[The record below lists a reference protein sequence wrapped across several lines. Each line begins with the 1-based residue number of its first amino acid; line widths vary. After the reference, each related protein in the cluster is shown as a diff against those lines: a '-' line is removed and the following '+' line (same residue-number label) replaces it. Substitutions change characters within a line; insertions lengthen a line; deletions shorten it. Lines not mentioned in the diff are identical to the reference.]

1 MKKTIYEILVVMVL
15 TIILLT
21 ITVPINATTSMKEEN
36 YLKQEE
42 TILKVS
48 DRHTAGEIIKSGD
61 SFTQIG
67 SDHASDIFS
76 TSELHDLSSTIYNIL
91 LVVGIVIAVLLGA
104 VLGIKFMM
112 EGAEGKAE
120 VQKALVPYV
129 IGCIVIFGA
138 FAIWKIVVTVLQGL

>member
-1 MKKTIYEILVVMVL
+1 MIKDKCEILVAIL
-15 TIILLT
+15 IIIIAV
-21 ITVPINATTSMKEEN
+21 ITVMPTKAIASNEKYYQS
-36 YLKQEE
+36 QG
-42 TILKVS
+42 ILTLRVAE
-48 DRHTAGEIIKSGD
+48 RTTAGKVIGDGD
-61 SFTQIG
+61 SFTEIG
-67 SDHASDIFS
+67 SKHASDIFS
-76 TSELHDLSSTIYNIL
+76 TSELQDLSSTIYNVL

>member
-1 MKKTIYEILVVMVL
+1 MIKGKYKILITTLIIITLLLIEIPTNAITINTENNQSTEILTL
-15 TIILLT
+15 RI
-21 ITVPINATTSMKEEN
+21 AEKS
-36 YLKQEE
+36 
-42 TILKVS
+42 
-48 DRHTAGEIIKSGD
+48 TAGKVIGDGD
-61 SFTQIG
+61 SFTEIG
-67 SDHASDIFS
+67 SQHASDIFS
-76 TSELHDLSSTIYNIL
+76 TSELQDLSSTIYNIL

-104 VLGIKFMM
+104 VLGIKFMI

>member
-1 MKKTIYEILVVMVL
+1 MIKDKCKILVA
-15 TIILLT
+15 ILT
-21 ITVPINATTSMKEEN
+21 ITILVMAIMPTKAIASNEKYYQSEV
-36 YLKQEE
+36 
-42 TILKVS
+42 LKVAEKT
-48 DRHTAGEIIKSGD
+48 TAGKVIGDGD
-61 SFTQIG
+61 SFIEKGTQN
-67 SDHASDIFS
+67 ASDIFS
-76 TSELHDLSSTIYNIL
+76 TSDLQDLSSTIYNIL

>member
-1 MKKTIYEILVVMVL
+1 MIKNKCKILV
-15 TIILLT
+15 TILITFALLM
-21 ITVPINATTSMKEEN
+21 IAIPINAN
-36 YLKQEE
+36 
-42 TILKVS
+42 TINKIDYQNQKIGTIIIA
-48 DRHTAGEIIKSGD
+48 DRSTAGKVIGDGD
-61 SFTQIG
+61 SFTEIG
-67 SDHASDIFS
+67 SKHASGIFS
-76 TSELHDLSSTIYNIL
+76 TSELQDLSSTIYNIL

>member
-1 MKKTIYEILVVMVL
+1 MIKSKYKILVAILISIILVMAIIPVKAVTKSGVDYQKEEIL
-15 TIILLT
+15 T
-21 ITVPINATTSMKEEN
+21 
-36 YLKQEE
+36 LKIAE
-42 TILKVS
+42 
-48 DRHTAGEIIKSGD
+48 RATAGKVIGDGD
-61 SFTQIG
+61 SFIQKG
-67 SDHASDIFS
+67 SQHASGIFS
-76 TSELHDLSSTIYNIL
+76 TSELQDLSSTIYNVL

-104 VLGIKFMM
+104 VLGVKFMI

>member
-1 MKKTIYEILVVMVL
+1 MKRNIYKILIVMVL
-15 TIILLT
+15 TIILLV
-21 ITVPINATTSMKEEN
+21 ITVPTNANTSMNKES
-36 YLKQEE
+36 YQKQEE
-42 TILKVS
+42 IILKVA
-48 DRHTAGEIIKSGD
+48 DRHTAGSIISAGD

-67 SDHASDIFS
+67 GQNASDIFS
-76 TSELHDLSSTIYNIL
+76 TSELQDLSSTIYNIL

-129 IGCIVIFGA
+129 IGCVVIFGA

>member
-1 MKKTIYEILVVMVL
+1 MKKSKYKILVVIL
-15 TIILLT
+15 ISIILAMAV
-21 ITVPINATTSMKEEN
+21 ITVNAVTNNEKS
-36 YLKQEE
+36 YQGEE
-42 TILKVS
+42 TLTLMIAGKS
-48 DRHTAGEIIKSGD
+48 TAGQVIGDGD
-61 SFTQIG
+61 SFIQKG
-67 SDHASDIFS
+67 SNHASGIFS
-76 TSELHDLSSTIYNIL
+76 TSELQDLSSTIYNIL

-129 IGCIVIFGA
+129 IGCVVIFGA